1 MEDANGCAVM
11 NSFETDKELGM
22 NYCEKYLRI
31 NKKDVRTIIW
41 VKTDANGHHHFE
53 VSWNLSHASS
63 K

>member
-1 MEDANGCAVM
+1 MEDKSGCTVI

-22 NYCEKYLRI
+22 NYCEKYMRI

-41 VKTDANGHHHFE
+41 VKEDSNGHHHFE
-53 VSWNLSHASS
+53 VSWSPSNS